1 METAYD
7 LLAAQPF
14 LAGLSP
20 EHLRQ
25 LSYLASRTVIHTGSR
40 VFSEGSRADRFWFV
54 NRGRVELSTHV
65 PGRGDVVV
73 ETLGPGAV
81 LGWSWLF
88 PPYQWHFDAY
98 AVETTFAVRM
108 DGFGVRRLC
117 DADHELGYQLIRR
130 FMQVAVDRLQKTR
143 MRLLEL
149 YAVRSEISCGY
160 GRSAPDSRR
169 GVAGAG

>member
-1 METAYD
+1 
-7 LLAAQPF
+7 
-14 LAGLSP
+14 
-20 EHLRQ
+20 
-25 LSYLASRTVIHTGSR
+25 
-40 VFSEGSRADRFWFV
+40 
-54 NRGRVELSTHV
+54 
-65 PGRGDVVV
+65 VVV

-143 MRLLEL
+143 MRLLDL